1 MATLAAPRWTKAS
14 TLPTTSAP
22 TPTTYAPTPS
32 STTKRRSS
40 PINFAN
46 YFCTYHFANLLKK
59 FRNRE
64 VPTWPIRGCD
74 RRHEKSKSTIWVFC
88 FCSSP

>member
-14 TLPTTSAP
+14 TL
-22 TPTTYAPTPS
+22 PTTYAPTPS

-46 YFCTYHFANLLKK
+46 YFCTYDFANLLKK

-74 RRHEKSKSTIWVFC
+74 RTDEKSKSTIWVLFIDQYLR
-88 FCSSP
+88 